1 MSLSDRL
8 SKAPASAAGLPCKVG
23 TLLESDL
30 LPEKDRET
38 LRQVLETPLGA
49 TGRRP
54 NTAIAS
60 ALREEGF
67 DVGDSAVNKHRSGK
81 CRCFGSSPKYGVS
94 A

>member
-8 SKAPASAAGLPCKVG
+8 SKAPATAAGLPCKIG
-23 TLLESDL
+23 TLLQGDL
-30 LPEKDRET
+30 LPEKDRDM

-49 TGRRP
+49 KGRLA
-54 NTAIAS
+54 NTAIAA

-67 DVGDSAVNKHRSGK
+67 DVGDAAVNKHRGGK
-81 CRCFGSSPKYGVS
+81 CRCYGSSPKYGVT